1 MKMQI
6 WNFLL
11 LPGLLSAAALT
22 ETITDDPAYDGSQQR
37 LPPVLSWKMFLGLGP
52 KNDRHVSRI
61 IGGKE
66 VNIGNFRH
74 QLSLRK
80 MGVHICGASVI
91 G

>member
-1 MKMQI
+1 MQTWTLI
-6 WNFLL
+6 VC
-11 LPGLLSAAALT
+11 GLLAALVVA
-22 ETITDDPAYDGSQQR
+22 EEPVNDPTYDGSQQR
-37 LPPVLSWKMFLGLGP
+37 MPPLLSWKMFLGLGP

-91 G
+91 S